1 MKKILFAIFIPLL
14 CLSYSCSDDNYETY
28 TYQINE
34 PIFMDAKEFRNS
46 VKVSTTPQ
54 TISNQGKICFYNDY
68 LYISEPEKGI
78 HIIDNR
84 TPASPKNVGF
94 IEIMGNVDLSV
105 RENILYAD
113 AYVDLVW
120 FDMTNPAKPELK
132 GRLNDVFIQ
141 ALPTI
146 ENGAGYDYDMY
157 YSQRAEK
164 GVVVGWNLVE
174 RSVQVA
180 KNKPGIYD
188 DYASSEGG
196 SNKSNG
202 LNGSMSR
209 FSLYKDYLY
218 TVINNQMNIF
228 KLTNDKPEMVNENIH
243 VGWDVETIF
252 NYGDNMFMGTP
263 RGFIIFSVADPVKPE
278 YQSAISHIFG
288 CDPVVVDNNIAYV
301 TIRTGN
307 FCGQN
312 ANELLAID
320 VTDVKKP
327 KNIASYAM
335 KNPKGLGI
343 DNNTLFLCDEG
354 LKIYNSEDPQ
364 TLMANKLAH
373 YEGMDGYDVIPHN
386 NILMMIADDGLYQ
399 YDYSDLQNI
408 KQISKFPIVKQ

>member
-14 CLSYSCSDDNYETY
+14 YLSYGCSDDNYETY

-34 PIFMDAKEFRNS
+34 PVFMDAKEFRNS

-54 TISNQGKICFYNDY
+54 EITNQGKICFYNGY

-84 TPASPKNVGF
+84 MPENPKNIGF
-94 IEIMGNVDLSV
+94 IEILGNADLSV

-132 GRLNDVFIQ
+132 GRLNDVFIL

-146 ENGAGYDYDMY
+146 ENGAGYDYEMY
-157 YSQRAEK
+157 HSQRAEK

-174 RSVQVA
+174 RSVQIA
-180 KNKPGIYD
+180 KNKPGKYD
-188 DYASSEGG
+188 DYASSESGG
-196 SNKSNG
+196 GKSNG
-202 LNGSMSR
+202 VNGSMSR

-243 VGWDVETIF
+243 IGWDVETIF

-263 RGFIIFSVADPVKPE
+263 RGLIIYSVADPVKPE

-373 YEGMDGYDVIPHN
+373 YEGMDGYDVIPYN